1 MPLILDSISPVERI
15 RLIGALGKA
24 SAQLGAAQSAIEKI
38 KAASTV
44 REILAKIGVGPVLVP
59 TPVGIRID
67 PSDKGASIQSLREYL
82 SVGINSVPEEL
93 RPFEQKMVSQLA
105 AALGDRETVNRVLV
119 VEQREDREAKQLA
132 AFQAVAAKGVNPGV
146 DAAALSTRVDDL
158 RAKLTETAK
167 ESSARVAR
175 VNSELATLNSRYR
188 VESSRLSSEQIKAQ
202 REGRNVDADR
212 LLEELISHRDRYLA
226 EFKAIKAEAEK
237 HVESANRSMGR
248 YDGYD
253 ELAPEGQKVIAAI
266 MSASKISDADAKAWA
281 QRQKIEPST
290 VAKLKRMGYKEAVIR
305 QDMADFYRISGG
317 RIPEIEI
324 TSTVG
329 RAHASGI
336 TATEGRKL
344 IAVGKR
350 FDRTV
355 LFHEL
360 AHHIEADEIA
370 KAASNGFLVKRRRS
384 PQVKLLSALT
394 GNRGYS
400 GSEVAYEDDF
410 LHPYIGKVYRD
421 GVTEVFSMGLEHL
434 ATPGAAALFAAK
446 DPEMFAMVTGY
457 LSQEVTPA
465 MRAMLDIST
474 GATTARQEAASTLD
488 SQFAEAVKNLAAG
501 ISLESDPDWGLKPG
515 FRHER
520 SIEARFKKGSKWSYT
535 GSDGNYHIYH
545 GTVRGQTSRRW
556 AKGYLVVWDRGG
568 NLDVVTTP
576 DNLDTAKA
584 VIALSAKESQP
595 PYVVYFNYID
605 SGLGDRRK
613 RLIELMKANA

>member
-1 MPLILDSISPVERI
+1 MLLILDSIAPTERI
-15 RLIGALGKA
+15 RLVCALGKA
-24 SAQLGAAQSAIEKI
+24 STELGTAKSAIDKI
-38 KAASTV
+38 RAAGAV
-44 REILAKIGVGPVLVP
+44 RAILAKLGTGPASPP
-59 TPVGIRID
+59 TSIRID
-67 PSDKGASIQSLREYL
+67 PADKEASIRSLREYL
-82 SVGINSVPEEL
+82 SDGIKSVPDEL
-93 RPFEQKMVSQLA
+93 RPFEQKMVVQLA
-105 AALGDRETVNRVLV
+105 AALGDRETVNRVSV
-119 VEQREDREAKQLA
+119 VEQREDRETKQLA
-132 AFQAVAAKGVNPGV
+132 AFQAVAANGVNPGV
-146 DAAALSTRVDDL
+146 DAVALAARVDDL
-158 RAKLTETAK
+158 RAKLVETAK
-167 ESSARVAR
+167 ASSARVAR
-175 VNSELATLNSRYR
+175 VNSELAALNARYR
-188 VESSRLSSEQIKAQ
+188 VESSRLSSEQMKAQ
-202 REGRNVDADR
+202 REGRYVDADR
-212 LLEELISHRDRYLA
+212 LLDELASSRERYLA
-226 EFKAIKAEAEK
+226 EFKAIKAEAEE
-237 HVESANRSMGR
+237 HVASANRSMGR

-465 MRAMLDIST
+465 MQAMLAVST
-474 GATTARQEAASTLD
+474 GATTARQEAAS
-488 SQFAEAVKNLAAG
+488 
-501 ISLESDPDWGLKPG
+501 SLEAQYADAVETLAGKVKLSNNPDWDLKPG
-515 FRHER
+515 FRFESWVDSR
-520 SIEARFKKGSKWSYT
+520 MKKDSKRTYVGSHGLFHVYQ
-535 GSDGNYHIYH
+535 
-545 GTVRGQTSRRW
+545 GTVRGIRSRRW
-556 AKGYLVVWDRGG
+556 AKGHLILWDTGG
-568 NLDVVTTP
+568 TP
-576 DNLDTAKA
+576 DVTPIPADLNLTKA
-584 VIALSAKESQP
+584 AIAISEKASQSLFTT
-595 PYVVYFNYID
+595 YYNYID
-605 SGLGDRRK
+605 SGYGDRRQK
-613 RLIELMKANA
+613 MVEFAEANS